1 MSLQSINQIR
11 HEAQTSRRLWVK
23 VLGMLEQNWC
33 LIEQGPSDAVDLVF
47 FDDHGD
53 VFDWISLPN
62 LLSAQHAL
70 HFNGFEWMWLRPS
83 FYRVSGMP
91 RLPPSG
97 ARNRDRPVYSSGE
110 YWLRSDEDELDT
122 RLPGLGIPTRSAKDD
137 LDRFVQ
143 AQDLF
148 WYAAIEEIAQA
159 HKETH
164 WMWFVFPQLRGLGT
178 SRLAEYF
185 GLAAPR
191 EAAEYWDDDVLGER
205 LRSAVEVLL
214 GLGSD
219 TEVEQVFGK
228 VDSLKL
234 RSCMTIF
241 EHVSYQD
248 DGIVEVLARYF
259 GNERCP
265 RTLKIIEE
273 SAPARRM
280 RISR

>member
-1 MSLQSINQIR
+1 MSPQSLDQIR

-33 LIEQGPSDAVDLVF
+33 LIEPGPSDAVDLVF

-70 HFNGFEWMWLRPS
+70 LLNGFEWMWLRPS

-91 RLPPSG
+91 RLPSSG
-97 ARNRDRPVYSSGE
+97 ARIRGRPVYSSGE
-110 YWLRSDEDELDT
+110 YWLRSDEDELGARALD
-122 RLPGLGIPTRSAKDD
+122 LGIPTGSAKDD

-178 SRLAEYF
+178 SRLADYF
-185 GLAAPR
+185 GLATPR
-191 EAAEYWDDDVLGER
+191 EAAEYWDDDVLGMR

-219 TEVEQVFGK
+219 KEVEQVFGN

-259 GNERCP
+259 GNDRCP